1 MRARTVNITLGVVAA
16 AVATGG
22 WLTLRTPVT
31 TVAAPLTATVS
42 VGSITQTVSASG
54 SVEAQE
60 QSTVDF
66 TSSGTITE
74 IAVEV
79 GQKVSTGDTLAR
91 IDPTNAR
98 NSYQIAQDNLVAA
111 TARLSTLNAGLTGNE
126 RVQLSLQTD
135 QAKAS
140 VDAAIANFEST
151 KATIDLNA
159 QSLQI
164 AIDQAEASLAA
175 TQAQL
180 EASKTTY
187 QASVDQASASLET
200 EKAALANSYADL
212 TQAKLDLEKY
222 APVRDAAQV
231 KYDQLKASLAS
242 LKSEQSVCQ
251 KIGGAAWITANG
263 TVCRDVGD
271 QVTDMTNQV
280 ADATQALADAK
291 ANVTTATNAS
301 TSAENAVTS
310 GKAKVTSATNAFNN
324 ALNSQKSNLLRDAQT
339 LTTAQNQV
347 NTARNNQRTNQLK
360 DFQSLSTAQRQIDS
374 AKTSLRS
381 TQAGNAVKL
390 APAKASDV
398 ASARAQV
405 TSARQAVIEAQKVL
419 EETTLKA
426 PTNGIVGSISKS
438 VGDAS
443 SSSSS
448 ASAGGGSGNNAAG
461 SVSSGFITLTD
472 LDSLRI
478 KTGFGEVDA
487 AKIAADQTATITFD
501 ALPGQTFNGTVT
513 SIDTASTIVSNV
525 VTYYAYI
532 SIEDATDSIKPGM
545 SATVE
550 VTTLSKE
557 NILTVSAAA
566 IQNGRRATLLKDG
579 VQSRAVVEIGIQGSG
594 LAEVVSGLADGDVVV
609 IPTASATGLA
619 GAARTAGAGGGFGGG
634 AGGGLGGGAGGLGRG
649 LGG

>member
-1 MRARTVNITLGVVAA
+1 MRARTVNLTLGVVAA

-22 WLTLRTPVT
+22 WLTLRTPT
-31 TVAAPLTATVS
+31 TKVAAPLTATVS
-42 VGSITQTVSASG
+42 VGNITQTVSASG

-74 IAVEV
+74 IAVKL
-79 GQKVSTGDTLAR
+79 GQKVSAGDTLAR
-91 IDPTNAR
+91 IDLTNAR

-126 RVQLSLQTD
+126 RVQLSLQTE
-135 QAKAS
+135 QANAA
-140 VDAAIANFEST
+140 VDAAVANLENT

-159 QSLQI
+159 QTLQI
-164 AIDQAEASLAA
+164 ALDQAQASLAA

-180 EASKTTY
+180 EVSKSTY

-200 EKAALANSYADL
+200 EKAALSDSYGDL
-212 TQAKLDLEKY
+212 SKAKLDLETFT
-222 APVRDAAQV
+222 PVRDIAQIN
-231 KYDQLKASLAS
+231 YDQLKITLAA
-242 LKSEQSVCQ
+242 LKSEQTVCQ
-251 KIGGAAWITANG
+251 KIGGAGWVTAKG
-263 TVCRDVGD
+263 TVCRDIGD
-271 QVTDMTNQV
+271 QVTDMTNQFT
-280 ADATQALADAK
+280 DATQALTDAK
-291 ANVTTATNAS
+291 ANVTSATNAA
-301 TSAENAVTS
+301 TSAENAITS
-310 GKAKVTSATNAFNN
+310 GKAKVTSATNALNN

-339 LTTAQNQV
+339 LSSAQNQV

-360 DFQSLSTAQRQIDS
+360 DAQSLSTAQRQIDS
-374 AKTSLRS
+374 ARTSLRS

-390 APAKASDV
+390 APAKTADV

-405 TSARQAVIEAQKVL
+405 TTAKQAVTAAQKVL
-419 EETTLKA
+419 DETTLKA

-438 VGDAS
+438 VGDLS

-448 ASAGGGSGNNAAG
+448 SSGGGSGNNAA
-461 SVSSGFITLTD
+461 SSASSGFITLTD

-532 SIEDATDSIKPGM
+532 SIDNPTDSIKPGM

-594 LAEVVSGLADGDVVV
+594 LAEVVSGLAEGDVVV
-609 IPTASATGLA
+609 IPTVSATGVA

-634 AGGGLGGGAGGLGRG
+634 AGGGFGGGAGGLGRG